1 MRSEKS
7 SEFSRQSLFFKST
20 ASLEYYS
27 LGSASDNDN
36 NPNNPVRECLAACS
50 AYYSALRAFQE
61 SALIDQINDAAASPK
76 SKRQKIINGRKDS
89 PSASA
94 SASASASVKMSHI
107 TLERNRRK
115 VMNERLS
122 VLRSLMPRFYIKKCD
137 KASIIAGVVNY
148 IHELQQILRSL
159 ECKKKS
165 KASSPKRPP
174 PSLPMSPST
183 SRSSS
188 PYNPRLQAF
197 TSPIEF
203 SPSHISSSSTSTN
216 DTIVNELVMATSRS
230 VVAEVEVKF
239 SGPNLL
245 LKTTS
250 RRLPGQ
256 AVRIISALEE
266 LELEIL
272 NANITALDNET
283 IIYSFTIKIGIE
295 CQVRAEEL
303 AQRIQRTFC

>member
-1 MRSEKS
+1 MGSEKS

-20 ASLEYYS
+20 ACLEYYS

-36 NPNNPVRECLAACS
+36 NSVHGYLAACS

-61 SALIDQINDAAASPK
+61 SVLIDQINDAAASPK
-76 SKRQKIINGRKDS
+76 SKRQKIINGARKD
-89 PSASA
+89 

-107 TLERNRRK
+107 TVERNRRK

-122 VLRSLMPRFYIKKCD
+122 VLRSLMPRFYIKKSD
-137 KASIIAGVVNY
+137 KASIIGGVVNY

-159 ECKKKS
+159 ECKMKS
-165 KASSPKRPP
+165 KASIPKLPP

-188 PYNPRLQAF
+188 PYNPRLQVF

-203 SPSHISSSSTSTN
+203 SPSDISSTSTSTN

-250 RRLPGQ
+250 RRFPGQ

-272 NANITALDNET
+272 DANITALDNET
-283 IIYSFTIKIGIE
+283 IMYSFTIKIGIE
-295 CQVRAEEL
+295 CQVSAEEL
-303 AQRIQRTFC
+303 TRRIHRTFC